1 MLFSKPKYPSK
12 RSINLA
18 KKEMQ
23 LREKQLLIVG
33 SLALLLL
40 VCLVKFGFVNRIQE
54 VEKAK
59 ELYYRTEQQIALL
72 NERVKD
78 YETVANQYRQYDD
91 SFLSEDEA
99 GEVDRLDII
108 SMIESCIKDNAS
120 IQGIRITSNQALITL
135 EETTLTNI
143 SDMVALLEAQERT
156 SYVTVY
162 TAETNKEKE
171 DEQMISAD
179 IMVQLKSEVSTIE

>member
-1 MLFSKPKYPSK
+1 
-12 RSINLA
+12 
-18 KKEMQ
+18 MQ